1 MISFRLSEDE
11 YTTLRSLCVNEGAR
25 SVSDLARNALGRLI
39 GKGSN
44 GSHHLERTVQT
55 MQIRLDAMDLELKRI
70 SLALQGRGGT
80 VARGD

>member
-11 YTTLRSLCVNEGAR
+11 YKRSELVRQRGCAQCL
-25 SVSDLARNALGRLI
+25 DLARNALGRLI

-44 GSHHLERTVQT
+44 GSHHLDRTVQT

-80 VARGD
+80 VARSD